1 MEDNFT
7 VFINCPFDEEYNKM
21 FEASIFTI
29 RDCGFMPRCALE
41 SEDSG
46 EPRINRIYKII
57 EDCRYGIHDISR
69 TKLSNDLP
77 RFNMPLELG
86 LFLGARKYGNEEQKE
101 KNLKILDSEEFRF
114 QKFCSDIAGQDISAH
129 NNKIESLI
137 TIIRNWLL
145 NQKSDKMYPSGKF
158 IYKKYNKYV
167 KELPTFSRTLLYE
180 PDELTFND
188 QNNLIKA
195 WLEKNNW

>member
-1 MEDNFT
+1 MEDNLN

-77 RFNMPLELG
+77 RFNMPFECGIDFG
-86 LFLGARKYGNEEQKE
+86 LKLSKPRKYRHK
-101 KNLKILDSEEFRF
+101 K
-114 QKFCSDIAGQDISAH
+114 C
-129 NNKIESLI
+129 LI
-137 TIIRNWLL
+137 
-145 NQKSDKMYPSGKF
+145 
-158 IYKKYNKYV
+158 
-167 KELPTFSRTLLYE
+167 
-180 PDELTFND
+180 
-188 QNNLIKA
+188 
-195 WLEKNNW
+195 LEKERYRY